1 MTKLREYMDQILGK
15 PKKLAALGIGGVLF
29 SCAVIWY
36 IILSESFIV
45 GMADYIGREAASA
58 LKTNVS
64 IGRVEVSSLRS
75 VTIRDIVIFD
85 KRDEKMAEAEAA
97 EVRFSLFALLREPG
111 AGINEV
117 EIRSLRAN
125 ISQREEGRW
134 NYEDLISEEKS
145 ENKFA
150 GKLLLKDGAVKLSLN
165 DGRAADLEKING
177 KLDFGSNPKLKPDVT
192 ASLRGAAIALTGEID
207 TGTGRGNLKAEVEN
221 AAVGEFLDLL
231 PAGKLPAEVVIRNGS
246 IEKAA
251 VTAELTDGEILF
263 GVKAKLKDTAFLAY
277 GVEAAGVG
285 GSLEYDGRS
294 EKLQTGIEGVFDGE
308 PVKLTGEVL
317 LQDGIITLPKLNAE
331 LLGGKLKLAG
341 EIGLNTERYMGRI
354 KTEEID
360 LSRLFAVPVLA
371 EQTGDLGLGG
381 KLTCDLGFDGQ
392 GFDSSAADRLT
403 VYGNTELLSPTYGDI
418 VGERLS
424 VSFFRK
430 PSELKLDYLSL
441 LLGND
446 YGRGEL
452 GVEGSIFTAAEGRR
466 YDLTL
471 RATHFDLGLINNFR
485 ENLFMSG
492 YTDITAS
499 IRGDETDPEVQADI
513 SGVRG
518 KLLGIP
524 FDSFSGLLAGRLSSL
539 QLDGFSLQREGRERW
554 IAKGTVGLAGEKR
567 IDLQVDTLNER
578 IENLIP
584 VLSPEEP
591 IPVTG
596 EFDNIITVTGTLDK
610 PFVTGYL
617 HLYRGSYDGYLLNGM
632 DGDYTFQGDTL
643 SLQDFHI
650 FSPLVDMDL
659 NGTANLR
666 KELNIIAAV
675 HDVNMARF
683 DRMLPYPV
691 RGHGKFAGKVTG
703 TLDKPV
709 FDGELTADRLDL
721 NGAIIEKLRGD
732 VHFADG
738 VIALRPCGFFQN
750 QGVYEADF
758 TLNTRTRMMGG
769 RFDVKNADLSGL
781 LAMANAKTERVDG
794 RLDGQITVGGSLDNP
809 AVAINGTLL
818 QGDVKG
824 QPISDM
830 YLEASLLNRVITL
843 KRFSGVQSGGTF
855 TGAGTVD
862 LDGQIDIKLVAKG
875 IDAGVIPKL
884 ADSTVTLRGTI
895 DINAAFSGTLSD
907 PRARMTVLISG
918 GGFGASSFDI
928 MSAEALY
935 EDGVIRI
942 VQAVAEKTNGGKD
955 YRLLAR
961 GDIPLEALG
970 MRSKET
976 GEARQMDLW
985 LTLKEADLSLL
996 PILSGGIDWAMGP
1009 TDGAVHLTGT
1019 VDAPLLY
1026 GRIAVQDGALKPKLL
1041 YTPFTDINGEIIFN
1055 GDSIKLQEISASLG
1069 KGKMSLA
1076 GSVRIEGRKPVDYD
1090 LTFNADRLEVEC
1102 PFYQGPFNASIT
1114 IAPDMFMG
1122 REMPLVSGWLDFH
1135 DVYLGVPPLS
1145 DEETELPEMMLD
1157 VDVKVGPKVRLYS
1170 SQLYDMNLEG
1180 KVHLGG
1186 TTMYPVNH
1194 GKIAIKKGKFYYLQN
1209 SFTIY
1214 EGEVRCNQQGMYT
1227 PFIDMFA
1234 YTRIGRTKVFLSA
1247 KGSLGNVDF
1256 RLSSSP
1262 EMSQTEIMQLL
1273 TFRRE
1278 KGEKGDNKELAYSIL
1293 DMGLHMSFLGQL
1305 EDSLRDMLFLDEFT
1319 ISSRDYSMEREK
1331 DNSNEKE
1338 SQNEYNIQIGKYI
1351 SKKLMLRYTAGVG
1364 NNISRVGVR
1373 YDFDDRLS
1381 MALEQDIHK
1390 RDTRVS
1396 MELRL
1401 KF

>member
-1 MTKLREYMDQILGK
+1 
-15 PKKLAALGIGGVLF
+15 
-29 SCAVIWY
+29 
-36 IILSESFIV
+36 
-45 GMADYIGREAASA
+45 
-58 LKTNVS
+58 
-64 IGRVEVSSLRS
+64 
-75 VTIRDIVIFD
+75 
-85 KRDEKMAEAEAA
+85 
-97 EVRFSLFALLREPG
+97 
-111 AGINEV
+111 
-117 EIRSLRAN
+117 
-125 ISQREEGRW
+125 
-134 NYEDLISEEKS
+134 
-145 ENKFA
+145 
-150 GKLLLKDGAVKLSLN
+150 
-165 DGRAADLEKING
+165 
-177 KLDFGSNPKLKPDVT
+177 
-192 ASLRGAAIALTGEID
+192 
-207 TGTGRGNLKAEVEN
+207 
-221 AAVGEFLDLL
+221 
-231 PAGKLPAEVVIRNGS
+231 
-246 IEKAA
+246 
-251 VTAELTDGEILF
+251 
-263 GVKAKLKDTAFLAY
+263 
-277 GVEAAGVG
+277 
-285 GSLEYDGRS
+285 
-294 EKLQTGIEGVFDGE
+294 
-308 PVKLTGEVL
+308 
-317 LQDGIITLPKLNAE
+317 
-331 LLGGKLKLAG
+331 
-341 EIGLNTERYMGRI
+341 
-354 KTEEID
+354 
-360 LSRLFAVPVLA
+360 
-371 EQTGDLGLGG
+371 
-381 KLTCDLGFDGQ
+381 
-392 GFDSSAADRLT
+392 
-403 VYGNTELLSPTYGDI
+403 
-418 VGERLS
+418 
-424 VSFFRK
+424 
-430 PSELKLDYLSL
+430 
-441 LLGND
+441 
-446 YGRGEL
+446 
-452 GVEGSIFTAAEGRR
+452 
-466 YDLTL
+466 
-471 RATHFDLGLINNFR
+471 
-485 ENLFMSG
+485 
-492 YTDITAS
+492 
-499 IRGDETDPEVQADI
+499 
-513 SGVRG
+513 
-518 KLLGIP
+518 
-524 FDSFSGLLAGRLSSL
+524 
-539 QLDGFSLQREGRERW
+539 
-554 IAKGTVGLAGEKR
+554 
-567 IDLQVDTLNER
+567 
-578 IENLIP
+578 
-584 VLSPEEP
+584 
-591 IPVTG
+591 
-596 EFDNIITVTGTLDK
+596 
-610 PFVTGYL
+610 
-617 HLYRGSYDGYLLNGM
+617 
-632 DGDYTFQGDTL
+632 
-643 SLQDFHI
+643 
-650 FSPLVDMDL
+650 
-659 NGTANLR
+659 
-666 KELNIIAAV
+666 
-675 HDVNMARF
+675 
-683 DRMLPYPV
+683 
-691 RGHGKFAGKVTG
+691 
-703 TLDKPV
+703 
-709 FDGELTADRLDL
+709 
-721 NGAIIEKLRGD
+721 
-732 VHFADG
+732 
-738 VIALRPCGFFQN
+738 
-750 QGVYEADF
+750 
-758 TLNTRTRMMGG
+758 
-769 RFDVKNADLSGL
+769 
-781 LAMANAKTERVDG
+781 
-794 RLDGQITVGGSLDNP
+794 
-809 AVAINGTLL
+809 
-818 QGDVKG
+818 
-824 QPISDM
+824 
-830 YLEASLLNRVITL
+830 
-843 KRFSGVQSGGTF
+843 
-855 TGAGTVD
+855 
-862 LDGQIDIKLVAKG
+862 
-875 IDAGVIPKL
+875 
-884 ADSTVTLRGTI
+884 
-895 DINAAFSGTLSD
+895 
-907 PRARMTVLISG
+907 MTVLISG

-928 MSAEALY
+928 MSAEARY

-1102 PFYQGPFNASIT
+1102 PFYQGPFNASIN

-1122 REMPLVSGWLDFH
+1122 REMPLVSGWFDFH

-1186 TTMYPVNH
+1186 TTMYPINN